1 MAGEV
6 TIYQQGGI
14 LADGE
19 LPFDGSSLEVLEGED
34 LALHGWTT
42 LPPPR
47 FHVQQG
53 PGERF
58 RVINLEDHAAHCR
71 MTSTIIR
78 S

>member
-42 LPPPR
+42 LPPPASMYNKVLGNV
-47 FHVQQG
+47 F
-53 PGERF
+53 E
-58 RVINLEDHAAHCR
+58 
-71 MTSTIIR
+71 
-78 S
+78 